1 MKLILYG
8 THKKC
13 ETAKVNALPTAEWLK
28 LLDDMKVRREH
39 LAAKARAASERDA
52 LTQVA
57 S

>member
-13 ETAKVNALPTAEWLK
+13 ETAKVNTLPTAEWLK
-28 LLDDMKVRREH
+28 LLDDMKARREH
-39 LAAKARAASERDA
+39 LVAKAQADAQRAMP
-52 LTQVA
+52 TQVA